1 MAGRVIIGTAGH
13 IDHGKSALIEALT
26 GRRMDRLAEERRRGI
41 TIELNFAPI
50 DLGPGLRAGVVDVPG
65 HEDLV
70 RTMAAGASGMDVAL
84 LVVAADEGI
93 KPQTREHRAVLEA
106 LRVPVGVP
114 VITKADRVEEGWAE
128 LVAEEVRD
136 WLMGSPVSFTAPVVV
151 SARTGHGLDR
161 LRSAL
166 AALVGP
172 PGRPTARPP
181 DLFRL
186 HVDRAF
192 SLPGTGTV
200 VTGTVVSGSVRVGDR
215 VMLVPGGVESRVRA
229 VQTFGSDATEVGAG
243 VRAGVA
249 LAGVP
254 RTGAVRG
261 MSLVHA
267 EVGWRES
274 SVLDVRLDLA
284 PGARL
289 ESRTRVRV
297 LHGTAEVMARVQ
309 PSPGEPTIARLR
321 LESPLAVRAGDRFV
335 VRGYSPVATL
345 GGGVVLDPSP
355 PPRARW
361 LPGLSHAA
369 SADRL
374 AALAARRRGGIP
386 DVELAVL
393 TGIPAHEA
401 QAVASASGLVRASG
415 LWRPPPRGPA
425 ARVAEPEPPDSGR
438 DERLL
443 ALAARIE
450 SAGLAAPSA
459 DELGWSTDAEV
470 PALLREGERR
480 RLIHR
485 LDASHWLGAGAAR
498 TLQATL
504 QGLGAEGGITPS
516 ALRER
521 TGLSRKYL
529 IPLLEWSD
537 RQGWTLRRGDIRVA
551 GPRLE
556 PPA

>member
-1 MAGRVIIGTAGH
+1 VIIGTAGH

-106 LRVPVGVP
+106 LQVRAGIP
-114 VITKADRVEEGWAE
+114 VITKADRVEEGWAD
-128 LVAEEVRD
+128 LVAEEVRA
-136 WLMGSPVSFTAPVVV
+136 WLAGSPVSFTPPVVV
-151 SARTGHGLDR
+151 SARTGSGLAD
-161 LRSAL
+161 LRAML
-166 AALVGP
+166 ASLAVQSS
-172 PGRPTARPP
+172 GRPAV

-186 HVDRAF
+186 HIDRAF

-200 VTGTVVSGSVRVGDR
+200 VTGTIVSGSVRVGDR

-229 VQTFGSDATEVGAG
+229 VQTFGSDATEVGVG
-243 VRAGVA
+243 ERAGVA

-267 EVGWRES
+267 GAGWREGT
-274 SVLDVRLDLA
+274 VLDVRLDLA
-284 PGARL
+284 PGAVL
-289 ESRTRVRV
+289 KPRTRVRV

-309 PSPGEPTIARLR
+309 PSPGEPRVARLR
-321 LESPLAVRAGDRFV
+321 LESPLAARAGDRFV

-345 GGGVVLDPSP
+345 GGGMVLDPSP

-369 SADRL
+369 SESRL

-393 TGIPAHEA
+393 TGLPEPEA
-401 QAVASASGLVRASG
+401 QTVAAASGLVRAAG
-415 LWRPPPRGPA
+415 RWRQPPRAPEA
-425 ARVAEPEPPDSGR
+425 KVAEPEPADPAR
-438 DERLL
+438 EQRLL

-459 DELGWSTDAEV
+459 DELGWNSDAEV
-470 PALLREGERR
+470 PALLREGERCG
-480 RLIHR
+480 LIHR
-485 LDASHWLGAGAAR
+485 LDASHWVGAGAAR
-498 TLQATL
+498 TLRAIL
-504 QGLGAEGGITPS
+504 QNLNAEGGITPS
-516 ALRER
+516 ALRDR

-537 RQGWTLRRGDIRVA
+537 RQGWTLRRGAVRIA
-551 GPRLE
+551 GPQLP

>member
-1 MAGRVIIGTAGH
+1 MIIGTAGH

-70 RTMAAGASGMDVAL
+70 RTMAAGASGMGVVL

-106 LRVPVGVP
+106 LKVPVGVP
-114 VITKADRVEEGWAE
+114 VITKADRVEEGWAD
-128 LVAEEVRD
+128 LVAEQVRA
-136 WLMGSPVSFTAPVVV
+136 WLVGSPVTFTAPVVV
-151 SARTGHGLDR
+151 SAKTGEGLDR
-161 LRSAL
+161 LRSTL
-166 AALVGP
+166 AALVRP
-172 PGRPTARPP
+172 PARSSARPP

-186 HVDRAF
+186 HIDRAF

-215 VMLVPGGVESRVRA
+215 VLLVPGGVESRVRA
-229 VQTFGSDATEVGAG
+229 VQTFGSDAKEVGSG
-243 VRAGVA
+243 ERAGVA

-267 EVGWRES
+267 GGGWREAG
-274 SVLDVRLDLA
+274 VLDVRLDLT
-284 PGARL
+284 PGAVL
-289 ESRTRVRV
+289 EPRTRVRV
-297 LHGTAEVMARVQ
+297 LLGTAEVMARVQ
-309 PSPGEPTIARLR
+309 PSPGEPAVARLR
-321 LESPLAVRAGDRFV
+321 LESPLAARAGDRFV

-361 LPGLSHAA
+361 LPDLSHEA
-369 SADRL
+369 SEVRL

-386 DVELAVL
+386 DVELPVL
-393 TGIPAHEA
+393 TGIPESEA
-401 QAVASASGLVRASG
+401 QAVASASGLVRTSG
-415 LWRPPPRGPA
+415 LWRQPPRA
-425 ARVAEPEPPDSGR
+425 PEAKLVESVSADSAR

-443 ALAARIE
+443 ALVARIE

-459 DELGWSTDAEV
+459 DELGWKSDAEV
-470 PALLREGERR
+470 PVLLREGERR
-480 RLIHR
+480 GLIHR
-485 LDASHWLGAGAAR
+485 LDASHWLGAGAAHVLR
-498 TLQATL
+498 ATL
-504 QGLGAEGGITPS
+504 QGLTAVGGVTPS
-516 ALRER
+516 ALRDR
-521 TGLSRKYL
+521 TALSRKHL

-537 RQGWTLRRGDIRVA
+537 RQGWTLRRGDVRIA
-551 GPRLE
+551 GPQLG